1 MFTPVKNTL
10 SWFYSF
16 LSDSGDTIF
25 VLALLLTLVLLF
37 STYGI
42 RYLEW
47 LLSLDFG
54 LDFDLS
60 SAVTFLFSIPFRKLR
75 FPSFKAT

>member
-10 SWFYSF
+10 SWLYSF
-16 LSDSGDTIF
+16 LSDSGDTIL
-25 VLALLLTLVLLF
+25 VLALLVTLVLLF
-37 STYGI
+37 LTYGI

-54 LDFDLS
+54 LDFDLW
-60 SAVTFLFSIPFRKLR
+60 SAVTFLFAIPFRKSR